1 MGCKPASQKQ
11 ARWVRVGC
19 VLTGCLW
26 LIEEKILGI
35 FLENGRGCC
44 VDISTIFKNPDI
56 LLLGQNVLGGP
67 PVSLL

>member
-1 MGCKPASQKQ
+1 M
-11 ARWVRVGC
+11 
-19 VLTGCLW
+19 LTGCLW
-26 LIEEKILGI
+26 LIEEKMLRI
-35 FLENGRGCC
+35 FLEKCRGGC